1 MELSTIIFIVVLIAS
16 VIIHEVSHGYMAYF
30 LGDNTA
36 KLAGRLTLNPLPHID
51 LLGSII
57 IPAFLVLSNSP
68 IMFGWAKPVPYN
80 PYNLKRGG
88 KFAEGLVALA
98 GPLSNILLALFF
110 ALLYKTSFI
119 SSSIA
124 LQVIYMNLFLAL
136 INLVPIPPLDGSKI
150 LPAFLPHPL
159 DLKLNSLFR
168 SIEQGGVLT
177 IFIAVFVL
185 ATLLAEPISKFV
197 LFLSTLFLDM
207 F

>member
-1 MELSTIIFIVVLIAS
+1 MEVSTIIFIVVLIAS

>member
-1 MELSTIIFIVVLIAS
+1 MEVSTIIFIVVLIAS
-16 VIIHEVSHGYMAYF
+16 VIIHEVSHGYTAYF

-197 LFLSTLFLDM
+197 LFLSALFLSL
-207 F
+207 